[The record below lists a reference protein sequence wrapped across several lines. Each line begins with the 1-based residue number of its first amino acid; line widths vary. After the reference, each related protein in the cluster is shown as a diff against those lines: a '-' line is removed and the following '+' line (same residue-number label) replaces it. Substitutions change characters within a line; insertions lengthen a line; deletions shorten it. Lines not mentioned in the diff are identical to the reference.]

1 VRKTSFLLVLVLVLA
16 LAACGGS
23 SKPKAAPGP
32 DTATAGA
39 KTRATGSARFTLL
52 VGATVGGSPVQS
64 SETGTIAFS
73 KRRAHIYKLIPG
85 SSMGQELIVD
95 GPFTYSNANV
105 EAALKD
111 KSVKPWTKLDTRRL
125 TGQRLMLH
133 PDELAHV
140 TVMVHL
146 LDGVQNARKFD
157 SMNVAGQNVTEF
169 RGDVQP
175 ARVVSH
181 APASERASIAQAMRN
196 DYPTRPFLA
205 SFWLDDAGR
214 VRRVL
219 VNYHTRGGTSIS
231 LDGRFSEF
239 GIRVDTTPPP
249 ARSVDD
255 ITP

>member
-1 VRKTSFLLVLVLVLA
+1 MLLVVVPVALL

-23 SKPKAAPGP
+23 SSPPKAAGP
-32 DTATAGA
+32 DPGAAAAT
-39 KTRATGSARFTLL
+39 TTATGSARFTLL
-52 VGATVGGSPVQS
+52 VGAIVDGSPVQS
-64 SETGTIAFS
+64 SETGTISFS
-73 KRRAHIYKLIPG
+73 GRRAHIYKLIPG

-95 GPFTYSNANV
+95 GPFTYTNANV

-125 TGQRLMLH
+125 TPKQVKSH

-140 TVMVHL
+140 SVMVRL
-146 LDGVQNARKFD
+146 LDGVENVRMFD
-157 SMNVAGQNVTEF
+157 SMDVAGQQVTEF

-175 ARVVSH
+175 ARVVAK
-181 APASERASIAQAMRN
+181 APAAQRSSLAQALRN
-196 DYPTRPFLA
+196 DYPARPFLA

-219 VNYHTRGGTSIS
+219 VNYHTAGGTSIS

-239 GIRVDTTPPP
+239 GIAVDTTPPP
-249 ARSVDD
+249 ARSTAD

>member
-1 VRKTSFLLVLVLVLA
+1 M

-23 SKPKAAPGP
+23 SKPAAPSGP
-32 DTATAGA
+32 DFATASA
-39 KTRATGSARFTLL
+39 KTIATGSARFTLL
-52 VGATVGGSPVQS
+52 VGAIVGGSPVQS

-73 KRRAHIYKLIPG
+73 ERRAHVYKLIPG

-95 GPFTYSNANV
+95 GPLTYTNANV

-111 KSVKPWTKLDTRRL
+111 KTVKPWTKLDTRRL
-125 TGQRLMLH
+125 TPKQVKAH

-140 TVMVHL
+140 TVMMHL

-157 SMNVAGQNVTEF
+157 SMSVAGQNVTEF

-175 ARVVSH
+175 ARVVAH
-181 APASERASIAQAMRN
+181 APAAERTSIAQAMRN

-219 VNYHTRGGTSIS
+219 VNYHTPGGTSIS

-239 GIRVDTTPPP
+239 GVKVDTTPPP
-249 ARSVDD
+249 ARSTKD

>member
-1 VRKTSFLLVLVLVLA
+1 MRRVVLVVVPVALL

-23 SKPKAAPGP
+23 SSPKASGP
-32 DTATAGA
+32 DPGTAAA
-39 KTRATGSARFTLL
+39 KTIATGSARFTVL
-52 VGATVGGSPVQS
+52 VGAIVGGSPVQS
-64 SETGTIAFS
+64 SETGTISFS
-73 KRRAHIYKLIPG
+73 ARRAHIYKLIPG

-95 GPFTYSNANV
+95 GAFTYTNANV

-125 TGQRLMLH
+125 TPKQVKSH

-140 TVMVHL
+140 SVMVHL
-146 LDGVQNARKFD
+146 LDGVHNVRKFD
-157 SMNVAGQNVTEF
+157 SMDVAGQRVTEF

-175 ARVVSH
+175 TRVVAK
-181 APASERASIAQAMRN
+181 APVAQRASLAQALRN
-196 DYPTRPFLA
+196 DYPARPFLA

-219 VNYHTRGGTSIS
+219 VNYHTAGGTSIS

-239 GIRVDTTPPP
+239 GITVDTTPPP
-249 ARSVDD
+249 ARSTAD

>member
-1 VRKTSFLLVLVLVLA
+1 VLL

-23 SKPKAAPGP
+23 SKPAAPTGP
-32 DTATAGA
+32 DFAAARA
-39 KTRATGSARFTLL
+39 KTIATGSAQFTLL
-52 VGATVGGSPVQS
+52 VGAIVGGSPVQS

-73 KRRAHIYKLIPG
+73 KRRAHVYKLIPG

-95 GPFTYSNANV
+95 GPFTYTNANV

-111 KSVKPWTKLDTRRL
+111 RMVKPWTKLDTRRL
-125 TGQRLMLH
+125 TSTQLKAH

-146 LDGVQNARKFD
+146 LAGVQNARQFD
-157 SMNVAGQNVTEF
+157 SMSVAGQNVTEF

-175 ARVVSH
+175 ARVVAQ
-181 APASERASIAQAMRN
+181 APAAERASIAQAMRN
-196 DYPTRPFLA
+196 DYPARPFLA

-219 VNYHTRGGTSIS
+219 VNYHTAGGTSIS

-239 GIRVDTTPPP
+239 GIKVDTTPPP
-249 ARSVDD
+249 ARSTAD

>member
-1 VRKTSFLLVLVLVLA
+1 MLVPVLL

-23 SKPKAAPGP
+23 SKPAAPPGP
-32 DTATAGA
+32 DFAAAGA
-39 KTRATGSARFTLL
+39 KTIATGSARFTLL
-52 VGATVGGSPVQS
+52 VGAIVGGSPVQS

-73 KRRAHIYKLIPG
+73 KRRAHVYKLIPG

-95 GPFTYSNANV
+95 GPLTYTNANV

-111 KSVKPWTKLDTRRL
+111 KKVKPWTKLDTRRL
-125 TGQRLMLH
+125 TPKQLNAH

-140 TVMVHL
+140 TVMLHL
-146 LDGVQNARKFD
+146 LDGVQNVRKFD
-157 SMNVAGQNVTEF
+157 SMSVAGQNVTEF

-175 ARVVSH
+175 ARVVAH
-181 APASERASIAQAMRN
+181 APAAERASIAQAMRN

-219 VNYHTRGGTSIS
+219 VNYHTPGGTSIS

-239 GIRVDTTPPP
+239 GIAVDTTPPP
-249 ARSVDD
+249 ARSVAD

>member
-1 VRKTSFLLVLVLVLA
+1 VRKTSFLLVLVVL

-23 SKPKAAPGP
+23 SKPKVAPGP
-32 DTATAGA
+32 DTVTAGA

-52 VGATVGGSPVQS
+52 VGAIVAGSPVQS
-64 SETGTIAFS
+64 SETGTIAFA
-73 KRRAHIYKLIPG
+73 KRQAHIYKLIPG

-111 KSVKPWTKLDTRRL
+111 RSVKPWTKLDTRRL
-125 TGQRLMLH
+125 TPKQLKAH

-140 TVMVHL
+140 TVIVHL
-146 LDGVQNARKFD
+146 LDGVRNAREFD

-175 ARVVSH
+175 ARVVAQ
-181 APASERASIAQAMRN
+181 APAADRASLAQALRN
-196 DYPTRPFLA
+196 DYPARPFLA

-219 VNYHTRGGTSIS
+219 VNYHTPGGTSIS

-239 GIRVDTTPPP
+239 GIAVDTTPPP
-249 ARSVDD
+249 ARSTAD

>member
-1 VRKTSFLLVLVLVLA
+1 MRRLLFLFAPVML

-23 SKPKAAPGP
+23 SAAPKASGP
-32 DTATAGA
+32 DPGTAGA
-39 KTRATGSARFTLL
+39 TTTATGSARFTLL
-52 VGATVGGSPVQS
+52 VGAIVGGSPVQS
-64 SETGTIAFS
+64 SETGTISFS
-73 KRRAHIYKLIPG
+73 QRRAHVYKLVPSG
-85 SSMGQELIVD
+85 GTGQELIVD
-95 GPFTYSNANV
+95 GPFTYTNANV

-125 TGQRLMLH
+125 TAKQVKSH

-140 TVMVHL
+140 TVLVHL
-146 LDGVQNARKFD
+146 LDGVQNARQFD
-157 SMNVAGQNVTEF
+157 SMSVAGQRVTEF

-175 ARVVSH
+175 ARVVAR
-181 APASERASIAQAMRN
+181 APASERASLAQALRN
-196 DYPTRPFLA
+196 DYPARPFLG

-219 VNYHTRGGTSIS
+219 VQYHTPGGTEIS

-249 ARSVDD
+249 ARSTED

>member
-1 VRKTSFLLVLVLVLA
+1 LLVPA
-16 LAACGGS
+16 LLLTACGGS
-23 SKPKAAPGP
+23 SKPAAPSGP
-32 DTATAGA
+32 DFGAAGA
-39 KTRATGSARFTLL
+39 KTLATGSARFTLL
-52 VGATVGGSPVQS
+52 VGAIVGGSPVQA
-64 SETGTIAFS
+64 SETGTIALS

-85 SSMGQELIVD
+85 SNMGQELIVD
-95 GPFTYSNANV
+95 GPFTYTNANV

-111 KSVKPWTKLDTRRL
+111 KTVKPWTKLDTRRL
-125 TGQRLMLH
+125 SAKQLKSH
-133 PDELAHV
+133 PDELTHV

-146 LDGVQNARKFD
+146 AGGVENARQFD
-157 SMNVAGQNVTEF
+157 SMDVAGQRVTEF

-175 ARVVSH
+175 ARVVAR
-181 APASERASIAQAMRN
+181 APAAERKSIAQAMRN

-219 VNYHTRGGTSIS
+219 VNYHTPGGTSIS

-239 GIRVDTTPPP
+239 GIAVDTTPPP
-249 ARSVDD
+249 PHSTQD